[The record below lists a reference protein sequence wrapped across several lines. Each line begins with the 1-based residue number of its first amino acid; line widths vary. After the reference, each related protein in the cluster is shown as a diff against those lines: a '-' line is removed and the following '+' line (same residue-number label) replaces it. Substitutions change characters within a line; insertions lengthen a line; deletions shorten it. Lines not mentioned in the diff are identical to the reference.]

1 MALSPG
7 PDNIFVLSNSLYN
20 GKKAGIFSVLGLITG
35 CLFHTTLVAFGVSEF
50 IRFDENFF
58 YVIKLLGFFYMLLLA
73 YKVFNSSISFKI
85 KKIENTKESI
95 VNNFFTGLFMNV
107 LNPKV
112 YFFFFTFFP
121 AFLFSQPDKLSYIYQ
136 FYILGALFM
145 ITTLMVFLLIV
156 FFSSA
161 ISKYLVD
168 FKVFHIF
175 MKWIQIFI
183 FISIGCI
190 ILFSL

>member
-20 GKKAGIFSVLGLITG
+20 GKKAGIFTVLGLVTG

-50 IRFDENFF
+50 MRFDDNIF
-58 YVIKLLGFFYMLLLA
+58 YIIKLFGSFYMFFLA
-73 YKVFNSSISFKI
+73 LKVFNSSVSFNLNKI
-85 KKIENTKESI
+85 KKVKKSNVS
-95 VNNFFTGLFMNV
+95 NYLTGVFMNI

-112 YFFFFTFFP
+112 YFFFFSFFP
-121 AFLFSQPDKLSYIYQ
+121 AFLFLKPFELSYVYQ

-145 ITTLMVFLLIV
+145 FITLIVFLFIV

-168 FKVFHIF
+168 FKVFHIL
-175 MKWIQIFI
+175 MKWIQILI
-183 FISIGCI
+183 FVSIGFV
-190 ILFSL
+190 ILFSV